1 MAKTKRY
8 DLERDLL
15 KGKMFRYDR
24 ASTGERATLQGA
36 NPKPTPNRR
45 FAFGF
50 KTSRKERY

>member
-15 KGKMFRYDR
+15 KGKEFRYDR

-36 NPKPTPNRR
+36 NPRPTPNRR